1 MVDIEHDH
9 IEEPTNEELRLLTR
23 RDAIRLLGGAGLALI
38 AGCATGSVAS
48 TTTALAAGSSST
60 SIGSGTTLAGSSS
73 TVFGGD
79 GSCVLIPEETAGP
92 YPLDLSGDEVFFRS
106 DITEGRPGVPLALTM
121 ALVSAS
127 ADCAPIS
134 DARVDLWHCD
144 ADGNYSGFGQP
155 GVEHHRGDLLP
166 GDPDLRRRRPGH
178 LPDHLSRVVPG
189 PDHPCPFPGRSSAMR
204 LVATSQLAFPPEIT
218 DAVYAVEPY
227 SAKGPNTSVAEI
239 SQDNVFSDGSQYQ
252 MASVTGDVSSSL
264 EGSLLVGVAA

>member
-1 MVDIEHDH
+1 
-9 IEEPTNEELRLLTR
+9 
-23 RDAIRLLGGAGLALI
+23 
-38 AGCATGSVAS
+38 
-48 TTTALAAGSSST
+48 
-60 SIGSGTTLAGSSS
+60 
-73 TVFGGD
+73 
-79 GSCVLIPEETAGP
+79 
-92 YPLDLSGDEVFFRS
+92 
-106 DITEGRPGVPLALTM
+106 M
-121 ALVSAS
+121 ALVNAS

-155 GVEHHRGDLLP
+155 GVDTTGETFCRGIQISDGAGLVTFQTIYP
-166 GDPDLRRRRPGH
+166 GWY
-178 LPDHLSRVVPG
+178 
-189 PDHPCPFPGRSSAMR
+189 PGRITHVHFQVFLGDG

-252 MASVTGDVSSSL
+252 LASVTGDVSSSL

>member
-1 MVDIEHDH
+1 MDIEHDH

-48 TTTALAAGSSST
+48 TTTALAAGSAST
-60 SIGSGTTLAGSSS
+60 SIASGTTLAGSSS

-79 GSCVLIPEETAGP
+79 GTCVLIPEETAGP

-121 ALVSAS
+121 ALVNAS

-155 GVEHHRGDLLP
+155 GVDTTGETFCRGIQISDGAGLVTFKTIYP
-166 GDPDLRRRRPGH
+166 GWY
-178 LPDHLSRVVPG
+178 
-189 PDHPCPFPGRSSAMR
+189 PGRITHVHFQVFLGDG

-252 MASVTGDVSSSL
+252 LASVTGDVSSSL